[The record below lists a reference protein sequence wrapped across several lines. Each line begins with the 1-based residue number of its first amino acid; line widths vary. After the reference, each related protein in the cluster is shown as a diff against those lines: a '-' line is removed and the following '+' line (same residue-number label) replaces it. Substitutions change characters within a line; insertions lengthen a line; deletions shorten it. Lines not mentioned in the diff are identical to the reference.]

1 MYIIFKFLT
10 NTMQGED
17 RANFFNKYS
26 IQNKTNNNDETILKD
41 RKTGDLVLMK
51 EIIIKTTPE
60 LKKMIETLEAQKYL
74 KNNYLLSL
82 INYEVRADHYNNE
95 NVIMHQLIT
104 LYHYSTRSLA
114 EELESR
120 ISNSQC
126 FDET

>member
-114 EELESR
+114 EEL
-120 ISNSQC
+120 
-126 FDET
+126 